1 MMLKERRGRP
11 RRPLGPPT
19 ARVTARLRRLV
30 DDVHEGNLLEAS
42 AHAGIPYATLREI
55 HSGRTTAPARSTL
68 QRIARAYGLP
78 VDWFT
83 APDDGTIPAAG
94 WVGFLPGESGAEA
107 VTARRVTI
115 PFAAW
120 PLIRVLVQLEQRL
133 RDLPPHPDRPILG
146 AATDP
151 RECRRRLTAFI
162 LQPLLA
168 ARRVG
173 SAEGDGP
180 MPPWPGSF
188 ELRGPS
194 TERWIDMLRDLG
206 HFWERALGSLLPT
219 RPGPGSGH

>member
-30 DDVHEGNLLEAS
+30 DDVHDGNLLEAS
-42 AHAGIPYATLREI
+42 AHAGIPYATMREI
-55 HSGRTTAPARSTL
+55 HSGRTTAPARATL
-68 QRIARAYGLP
+68 HRIAWAYGLP
-78 VDWFT
+78 IDWFS
-83 APDDGTIPAAG
+83 APDDGTVPPAG
-94 WVGFLPGESGAEA
+94 WVGYLPGETEA
-107 VTARRVTI
+107 DSPPARRVTI
-115 PFAAW
+115 PIAAW

-173 SAEGDGP
+173 SPDGESLLSP
-180 MPPWPGSF
+180 LPGSPA
-188 ELRGPS
+188 LRGPNR
-194 TERWIDMLRDLG
+194 ERWIDMLRDLG
-206 HFWERALGSLLPT
+206 HFWERALGSLLPEPAG
-219 RPGPGSGH
+219 PGPGH

>member
-30 DDVHEGNLLEAS
+30 DDVHDGNLLEAS

-55 HSGRTTAPARSTL
+55 HSGRTPSPEGATL

-78 VDWFT
+78 VDWFS
-83 APDDGTIPAAG
+83 APDDGTVPPAG
-94 WVGFLPGESGAEA
+94 WVGFLPGDGGPDARP
-107 VTARRVTI
+107 ARRVTI

-133 RDLPPHPDRPILG
+133 RDLPPDPERPILG

-162 LQPLLA
+162 FQPLLA

-173 SAEGDGP
+173 RSEGDGHV
-180 MPPWPGSF
+180 PPLPGSLA
-188 ELRGPS
+188 LRGPS
-194 TERWIDMLRDLG
+194 RERWIDMLRDLG
-206 HFWERALGSLLPT
+206 HFWERALGGLLA
-219 RPGPGSGH
+219 RPEPHH